1 MEIENPFGELK
12 SERLSK
18 PLFPRHIRI
27 GVVGK
32 MCSGK
37 TTLSNHIKAYLS
49 EKYNIE
55 MKSLTF
61 AGKVYDIAYDLFDM
75 SREKKDRK
83 LLQQIGSMM
92 RQIDKDIWIKYV
104 MKQAKGKDVMVEDCR
119 YRNEF
124 EALCEDGFLMIKI
137 NIDEEY
143 QAERLKKT
151 YPDTYEQHLANL
163 THASEMDIDG
173 LEEEKCALV
182 LNARDNEKNFEMV
195 REFLDQYIEK
205 NHLKKEKKEIGI
217 SWSVGQY
224 EYT

>member
-1 MEIENPFGELK
+1 MEIENPFGDLK
-12 SERLSK
+12 NMKVMK
-18 PLFPRHIRI
+18 PIFPKHLRI

-37 TTLSNHIKAYLS
+37 TTLSNYIKAYLR

-55 MKSLTF
+55 LKSLTF

-75 SREKKDRK
+75 KQKDRK

-92 RQIDKDIWIKYV
+92 RQIDTDIWIKYV

-124 EALCEDGFLMIKI
+124 EALCDDSFIMIKI
-137 NIDEEY
+137 NIDGEY

-173 LEEEKCALV
+173 LEEEKCSMV
-182 LNARDNEKNFEMV
+182 LNARDNEKNFEIV
-195 REFLDQYIEK
+195 REFLDQYVEK
-205 NHLKKEKKEIGI
+205 HHLKKEKREICI
-217 SWSVGQY
+217 ASTVGQY

>member
-1 MEIENPFGELK
+1 MEIENPFGDLK
-12 SERLSK
+12 MKKKEKSI
-18 PLFPRHIRI
+18 FPKHLRI

-37 TTLSNHIKAYLS
+37 TTLSNHIKAYVL

-55 MKSLTF
+55 MKSQTF

-75 SREKKDRK
+75 KQKDRK

-104 MKQAKGKDVMVEDCR
+104 MKRAKGNDVMVEDCR

-137 NIDEEY
+137 NIDGEY

-182 LNARDNEKNFEMV
+182 LDARDNERNFKIV
-195 REFLDQYIEK
+195 REFLDKYVEK
-205 NHLKKEKKEIGI
+205 YHLKKEKREICI
-217 SWSVGQY
+217 ASTVGQY

>member
-1 MEIENPFGELK
+1 MEIENPFGDLK
-12 SERLSK
+12 SERVIK
-18 PLFPRHIRI
+18 PIFPKHLRI

-37 TTLSNHIKAYLS
+37 TTLSNYIKAYLI

-55 MKSLTF
+55 LKSLTF

-75 SREKKDRK
+75 KQKDRK

-124 EALCEDGFLMIKI
+124 EALCDDGFIMIKI
-137 NIDEEY
+137 NIDGEY

-173 LEEEKCALV
+173 LEEEKCAMV
-182 LNARDNEKNFEMV
+182 LNARDNERNFEIV
-195 REFLDQYIEK
+195 REFLDQYVEK
-205 NHLKKEKKEIGI
+205 HHLKKEKREICI
-217 SWSVGQY
+217 ASTVGQY

>member
-1 MEIENPFGELK
+1 MEIENLFGDLK
-12 SERLSK
+12 SERVMK
-18 PLFPRHIRI
+18 PIFPKHLRI

-37 TTLSNHIKAYLS
+37 TTLSNYIKAYLR

-173 LEEEKCALV
+173 LEEEKCAMV
-182 LNARDNEKNFEMV
+182 LNARDNEHNFEIV
-195 REFLDQYIEK
+195 KDFLDQYVEK
-205 NHLKKEKKEIGI
+205 HHLKKEKRAICI
-217 SWSVGQY
+217 ASTVGQY

>member
-1 MEIENPFGELK
+1 MEIDNPFGDLK
-12 SERLSK
+12 CKKIEKSI
-18 PLFPRHIRI
+18 FPKHIRI

-37 TTLSNHIKAYLS
+37 TTLSNHIKAYLM

-75 SREKKDRK
+75 SHEKKDRK

-104 MKQAKGKDVMVEDCR
+104 MKQANGNDVMVEDCR

-124 EALCEDGFLMIKI
+124 ESLCDDGFLMIKI
-137 NIDEEY
+137 NIDGEY
-143 QAERLKKT
+143 QEERLKKT

-173 LEEEKCALV
+173 LEEEKCAMV
-182 LNARDNEKNFEMV
+182 LNARDNERNFEIV
-195 REFLDQYIEK
+195 RKFFDQYIEK
-205 NHLKKEKKEIGI
+205 HHLKKDKKEISI
-217 SWSVGQY
+217 S
-224 EYT
+224 

>member
-1 MEIENPFGELK
+1 MEIDNPFEDLK
-12 SERLSK
+12 SERVLK
-18 PLFPRHIRI
+18 PLFPKHLRI

-37 TTLSNHIKAYLS
+37 TTLSNHIKAYLT

-104 MKQAKGKDVMVEDCR
+104 MKQAKGRDVMVEDCR

-124 EALCEDGFLMIKI
+124 ESLVDGGFLMIKI
-137 NIDEEY
+137 NIDGEY

-173 LEEEKCALV
+173 LEEEKCSLV
-182 LNARDNEKNFEMV
+182 LNARDDEKNFEIV
-195 REFLDQYIEK
+195 RDFLDKYIEK
-205 NHLKKEKKEIGI
+205 HDMKREKKEIQI
-217 SWSVGQY
+217 AWTVGQY

>member
-1 MEIENPFGELK
+1 MEIENLFGDLK
-12 SERLSK
+12 SERVSK
-18 PLFPRHIRI
+18 PLFPKHLRI

-37 TTLSNHIKAYLS
+37 TTLSNHIKAYLT
-49 EKYNIE
+49 EKYDIE

-104 MKQAKGKDVMVEDCR
+104 MKQSKGRDVMVEDCR

-124 EALCEDGFLMIKI
+124 ESLCDHDFLMIKI
-137 NIDEEY
+137 NIDGEY

-182 LNARDNEKNFEMV
+182 LNARDDEKNFEIV

-205 NHLKKEKKEIGI
+205 HNCKN
-217 SWSVGQY
+217 
-224 EYT
+224 

>member
-1 MEIENPFGELK
+1 MEYKKKIEKRVESKMEIENPFGPQHL
-12 SERLSK
+12 
-18 PLFPRHIRI
+18 RI
-27 GVVGK
+27 GIVGK

-37 TTLSNHIKAYLS
+37 TTLSNHIKFYLMD
-49 EKYNIE
+49 KYKID

-92 RQIDKDIWIKYV
+92 RHIDENIWIKYV

-124 EALCEDGFLMIKI
+124 ESLVKDRFLMIKI
-137 NIDEEY
+137 NIDLEY
-143 QAERLKKT
+143 QEERLKKT

-163 THASEMDIDG
+163 KHASEMDIEG
-173 LEEEKCALV
+173 LEEEKCQLV
-182 LNARDNEKNFEMV
+182 LNARDDEKNFDIV
-195 REFLDQYIEK
+195 KKFLDRYIEE
-205 NHLKKEKKEIGI
+205 HQIKKKMIKIDP
-217 SWSVGQY
+217 SVGQY

>member
-1 MEIENPFGELK
+1 MLCIKKIETKEIIPK
-12 SERLSK
+12 
-18 PLFPRHIRI
+18 HIRI
-27 GVVGK
+27 GIVGK

-37 TTLSNHIKAYLS
+37 TTLSNYIKSYLL
-49 EKYNIE
+49 EKYSIE

-92 RQIDKDIWIKYV
+92 RQIDEDIWIKYV
-104 MKQAKGKDVMVEDCR
+104 MKRSKGQHVMVEDCR

-124 EALCEDGFLMIKI
+124 ESLCDEDFLMIKI

-143 QAERLKKT
+143 QTKRLMKT

-163 THASEMDIDG
+163 KHASEMDIDG
-173 LEEEKCALV
+173 LEEEKCKMV
-182 LNARDNEKNFEMV
+182 LNARDNEKNFEIV
-195 REFLDQYIEK
+195 KVFLDEYIETHDLYVK
-205 NHLKKEKKEIGI
+205 IEKIP
-217 SWSVGQY
+217 
-224 EYT
+224 